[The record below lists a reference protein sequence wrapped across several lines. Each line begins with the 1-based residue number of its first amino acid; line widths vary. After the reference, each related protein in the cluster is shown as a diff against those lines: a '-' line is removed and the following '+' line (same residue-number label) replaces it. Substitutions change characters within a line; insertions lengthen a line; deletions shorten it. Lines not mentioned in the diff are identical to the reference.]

1 MSIDR
6 ITIVG
11 ASLAGL
17 SAAEALREQGYDGAI
32 TVIDAATALPPD
44 RPPLSKAV
52 LIGTMEP
59 ADARQPMASRLNEL
73 DLTMVLG
80 QQVTSLDPGTRG
92 VGLADGSSVDG
103 DAVVIATGSSPRHL
117 PLELSGG
124 KILAGVHVLRTAEDA
139 QALRDDLDRSPS
151 RVVVIG
157 AGFIG
162 AEVAASCRSR
172 GLSVTMIETQP
183 LPLQRVLPGP
193 IGEFVADLHREQGV
207 DVRLGVG
214 VSELRGVDR
223 VEQVV
228 LADGAIIEAS
238 VVVVGIGVVPG
249 TGWLADTGFE
259 IINGVRSDATCQ
271 VAPGIMAAGD
281 VCEWPNDL
289 FGELMRVE
297 QWENAI
303 EQGAHVGRRLL
314 AGAAGAHMAYRP
326 VPWFWSDQYDRKIQL
341 AGRVAPTDEVVV
353 VDGSIEERRF
363 VALFRRDDRCVA
375 VLGVNRP
382 RHVVQ
387 LRMKMSERL
396 PWADA
401 LAHFA

>member
-1 MSIDR
+1 MDKV
-6 ITIVG
+6 TIVG

-17 SAAEALREQGYDGAI
+17 SAAEAFREQGFSGSI
-32 TVIDAATALPPD
+32 TVIDGSPSLPPD

-59 ADARQPMASRLNEL
+59 EAARQPMASRLDEL
-73 DLTMVLG
+73 DLTMMLG
-80 QQVTSLDPGTRG
+80 HRVSGLDVTSTSVTLD
-92 VGLADGSSVDG
+92 DGSMITG
-103 DAVVIATGSSPRHL
+103 DSIVIATGASPRHL

-124 KILAGVHVLRTAEDA
+124 RSLTGVHVLRTLEDA
-139 QALRDDLDRSPS
+139 IGLRAELDASPA

-172 GLSVTMIETQP
+172 GLAVTMVETQP
-183 LPLQRVLPGP
+183 LPLQRVLPGA
-193 IGEFVADLHREQGV
+193 IGSFVADLHRDEGV

-214 VSELRGVDR
+214 VAELRGSDR

-228 LADGAIIEAS
+228 LADGTIIDAT
-238 VVVVGIGVVPG
+238 VVVVGIGVIPG
-249 TGWLADTGFE
+249 TLWLEDSGLE
-259 IINGVRSDATCQ
+259 LGNGVRADGTCLA
-271 VAPGIMAAGD
+271 APGIAVAGD
-281 VCEWPNDL
+281 VCEWPNEL

-303 EQGAHVGRRLL
+303 EQGAHVARRLL
-314 AGAAGAHMAYRP
+314 AGDAGTAMMFRP

-341 AGRVAPTDEVVV
+341 AGRVAATDELVV

-363 VALFRRDDRCVA
+363 IALFRRADRCVA

-387 LRMKMSERL
+387 LRMKMSEAL
-396 PWADA
+396 SWSDA
-401 LAHFA
+401 LAHFS